1 MKPPNGGESVFN
13 DVLTGFGYDL
23 AADYQREHVIQMSA
37 ERIVGTAENRK
48 YHRASVLWPATLLC
62 RNNSF
67 ECVIFNISANG
78 AKLMIKNSLEDKARV
93 TLSSSRFGAFD
104 GDIVWRSPHSLGIRF
119 LLAPE
124 QVAEVLGDKLPLL
137 PAQSDENA

>member
-1 MKPPNGGESVFN
+1 MRLGQAFQEMG
-13 DVLTGFGYDL
+13 
-23 AADYQREHVIQMSA
+23 A
-37 ERIVGTAENRK
+37 ERIVGTAENRR

-93 TLSSSRFGAFD
+93 TLSSPRFGAFD
-104 GDIVWRSPHSLGIRF
+104 GDVVWRSPGSLGIRF

-137 PAQSDENA
+137 PARGEEDA

>member
-1 MKPPNGGESVFN
+1 MPPEPPSQRCVNSPA
-13 DVLTGFGYDL
+13 LGFSSIRLGQ
-23 AADYQREHVIQMSA
+23 AYQVMGA

-78 AKLMIKNSLEDKARV
+78 AKLMIKNLLDDKARV
-93 TLSSSRFGAFD
+93 TLSSMRCGALD
-104 GDIVWRSPHSLGIRF
+104 GDVVLRNRGSLAIRF
-119 LLAPE
+119 LLTT
-124 QVAEVLGDKLPLL
+124 
-137 PAQSDENA
+137 